1 MSKGAVSATMLP
13 YLPRSKGFQLVSF
26 ENIVH
31 LSCLFAVHCCRKAP
45 ANQARVR
52 CGDAGF
58 QWNTWNTWII
68 GVSLSRSL
76 VHKSLW
82 GRQICRDII
91 QWLITY
97 KNLVVDDLQVSEIAL
112 GWNQALYLRVY
123 IYMYLE
129 KNILYIYINVYIY
142 MYIYIFVYIYIY
154 IYLYIYIYVCI
165 YIYIYKSTHIIY
177 IYNVNPGLI
186 NPSAV

>member
-1 MSKGAVSATMLP
+1 MEQTYLKTGTHFGTTCQKWCDASSDWSTLPYKSFQNLSKGAISATMLP
-13 YLPRSKGFQLVSF
+13 FLPRSKGFQLVSF

-82 GRQICRDII
+82 GRQICRGII

-112 GWNQALYLRVY
+112 GCNQALYLRVC
-123 IYMYLE
+123 IYVYLQ
-129 KNILYIYINVYIY
+129 KNIL
-142 MYIYIFVYIYIY
+142 
-154 IYLYIYIYVCI
+154 
-165 YIYIYKSTHIIY
+165 
-177 IYNVNPGLI
+177 
-186 NPSAV
+186 

>member
-13 YLPRSKGFQLVSF
+13 FLPRSKGFQLVSF

-123 IYMYLE
+123 IYIYVFR
-129 KNILYIYINVYIY
+129 KKYPIYINVYIC
-142 MYIYIFVYIYIY
+142 IY
-154 IYLYIYIYVCI
+154 IYLYIYICI
-165 YIYIYKSTHIIY
+165 YICMYIYIYKSTHIIY